1 MNTQGN
7 QRFPKFYSKSP
18 DIKQTN
24 YHRET
29 FYKDLELEID
39 NILLQENGSIKMNLP
54 FNPNFKRKLS
64 FEEILK
70 KINNE
75 NLFHFRKIEKFIEN
89 NMRKIDS
96 ELKEIDN
103 DKVTDFVN

>member
-1 MNTQGN
+1 
-7 QRFPKFYSKSP
+7 
-18 DIKQTN
+18 
-24 YHRET
+24 
-29 FYKDLELEID
+29 
-39 NILLQENGSIKMNLP
+39 MNLP

-103 DKVTDFVN
+103 DKVTDFVNQKMQSNLKNALINSFRDNNSSRGRGYNISKLVKNLIISMRV